1 MPMFKLREMSG
12 AGWNEA
18 LQRID
23 AKDEF
28 WERLQNDQ
36 VSNVVLD
43 VCRRSTSTTVD
54 VQICTS
60 LDYVNARCSR
70 PILTTGYCFEQIH
83 L

>member
-1 MPMFKLREMSG
+1 MSEAYERSVNDDCRPTSTSDLQIKSDFYTPMFTLTEMSG

-23 AKDEF
+23 AEDEF

-43 VCRRSTSTTVD
+43 VCRRSTST
-54 VQICTS
+54 
-60 LDYVNARCSR
+60 
-70 PILTTGYCFEQIH
+70 
-83 L
+83 